1 MDDTVRTEYPAMLAS
16 LQPGQAART
25 LNDRV
30 KRINKINLE
39 IADWLQERRRIE
51 EQYVLNLRRLAQS
64 NKGPNSPSELGIFQ
78 PSWSRIIN
86 AVDSIAQSHHMF
98 AEKLEDDLEQPLRS
112 YQQRQDY
119 VNMHDMSSNLA
130 ALAKRIEKPN
140 KKDNR
145 TATQQEWDSTAPYI
159 FEKLQEVDESRVNH
173 LRDVLTQYQTHE
185 ADQAERVRGIAGQTL
200 AIIVEVRTEDEIRDF
215 ASSTV
220 AGLPTPPARSSTRPS
235 STAGRAPS
243 FDQPPPLP
251 NADTMNSGASNPPPT
266 RASQPQQSQHE
277 DESNDQ
283 LHGDQPKESKLR
295 RLGTL
300 LGRRRQSIH
309 SGFGTF
315 SPGKSS
321 GPTFGRLGSSHGRG
335 ISPRTSSTNL
345 HDSGR
350 LAPLAET
357 LDTPTPSQNDSTN
370 EDGRLYDGPPNGV
383 NGKERHNTSGI
394 NGTHAA
400 DLSDVAPHPGSPPVQ
415 QNEKAGELAKDSE
428 GFTVRA
434 PMNDPISEAQRAAA
448 AEEADQLFRLS
459 IRNEPVN
466 EEDPEAKQAALSNVV
481 NTLKIGP
488 ATRRTS
494 TIRGRRDVRNTVY
507 VPPPGASATQNEFAL
522 PAISGSPPPAGI
534 SSFSR
539 SPALNALASETSV
552 AGTSD
557 SQSVRSGHS
566 LGSLVHAKHPE
577 LTGSGLQSSIIET
590 VSVVFQDGVVK
601 SASIAGELA
610 FVNNDAETSSEKTH
624 ETIRINN
631 FDKLERI
638 GPNRIFVQ
646 NASLDQPDQFALNL
660 SHLSKTSIAFSYKV
674 FAEESETPRLGQH
687 APILL
692 KPVWKPQDDK
702 LGLLLQYHVNP
713 ASSFAAPVTLH
724 NVVLVA
730 TYEGKATGAQTKP
743 SGTHLKD
750 KHLVYWRLGDVTL
763 TSDLQKIV
771 CRVVGA
777 DGVCPT
783 PGHIEARWEYN
794 ASGSGEG
801 SLGGSGISISRLSEN
816 DKGKGKE
823 PGDEDP
829 FADAASPARQAWV
842 DVPVVRKLVSGK
854 YEGK

>member
-1 MDDTVRTEYPAMLAS
+1 
-16 LQPGQAART
+16 
-25 LNDRV
+25 
-30 KRINKINLE
+30 
-39 IADWLQERRRIE
+39 
-51 EQYVLNLRRLAQS
+51 
-64 NKGPNSPSELGIFQ
+64 
-78 PSWSRIIN
+78 
-86 AVDSIAQSHHMF
+86 MF

-112 YQQRQDY
+112 HQHRQDY
-119 VNMHDMSSNLA
+119 VNIHDMSSNLV

-145 TATQQEWDSTAPYI
+145 TAIQQEWDSTAPYI
-159 FEKLQEVDESRVNH
+159 FEKLQEVDESRVNQ

-185 ADQAERVRGIAGQTL
+185 ADQAERARGIAGQTL

-251 NADTMNSGASNPPPT
+251 NADTMNSGVSNPPPA
-266 RASQPQQSQHE
+266 RASQSRQSSQHE
-277 DESNDQ
+277 DETNDQ

-300 LGRRRQSIH
+300 LGRRRQSVH

-345 HDSGR
+345 HDSGGR

-357 LDTPTPSQNDSTN
+357 LDTPTSSQNDSTN
-370 EDGRLYDGPPNGV
+370 EDGRLYDGPPPPNGV
-383 NGKERHNTSGI
+383 NGGKERHNTSGI

-400 DLSDVAPHPGSPPVQ
+400 DFSDVAPHPGGGSPPIQ
-415 QNEKAGELAKDSE
+415 QNEKVGELAKDSE
-428 GFTVRA
+428 GFIVRA

-466 EEDPEAKQAALSNVV
+466 EEDPEAKQAALSNVA
-481 NTLKIGP
+481 NTLKMGP

-539 SPALNALASETSV
+539 SPALNVLASETSV

-590 VSVVFQDGVVK
+590 VSVVFQDGAVK

-610 FVNNDAETSSEKTH
+610 FVNNDAETSSEKS
-624 ETIRINN
+624 ESSPLNPIR
-631 FDKLERI
+631 
-638 GPNRIFVQ
+638 
-646 NASLDQPDQFALNL
+646 
-660 SHLSKTSIAFSYKV
+660 
-674 FAEESETPRLGQH
+674 
-687 APILL
+687 
-692 KPVWKPQDDK
+692 
-702 LGLLLQYHVNP
+702 
-713 ASSFAAPVTLH
+713 
-724 NVVLVA
+724 
-730 TYEGKATGAQTKP
+730 
-743 SGTHLKD
+743 
-750 KHLVYWRLGDVTL
+750 
-763 TSDLQKIV
+763 
-771 CRVVGA
+771 
-777 DGVCPT
+777 
-783 PGHIEARWEYN
+783 
-794 ASGSGEG
+794 
-801 SLGGSGISISRLSEN
+801 GGYFG
-816 DKGKGKE
+816 
-823 PGDEDP
+823 
-829 FADAASPARQAWV
+829 
-842 DVPVVRKLVSGK
+842 
-854 YEGK
+854 